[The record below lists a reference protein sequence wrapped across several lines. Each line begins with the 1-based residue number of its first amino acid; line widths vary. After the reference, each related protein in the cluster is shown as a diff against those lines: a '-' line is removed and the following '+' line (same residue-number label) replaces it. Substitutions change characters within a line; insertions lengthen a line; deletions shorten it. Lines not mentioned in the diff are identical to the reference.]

1 MESVDIEQVKTQIR
15 DALGRDFDV
24 VQTTGGKYVVEFFDF
39 NSPPPPL
46 GDTEDEAM
54 ILFRDYI
61 VSRKENTDG
70 RDNP

>member
-1 MESVDIEQVKTQIR
+1 MDSIEQVEKQIR
-15 DALGRDFDV
+15 EALGRDFEV
-24 VQTTGGKYVVEFFDF
+24 VQTTDGSYIVEFFDF

-46 GDTEDEAM
+46 GGTKEEAM

-61 VSRKENTDG
+61 VNRKENTDG